1 VSGVSSPASF
11 SLTNTPGSPA
21 SITATAG
28 SGQSAAVG
36 TAFATAL
43 QATVKDS
50 GNNLLSGVSG
60 WGYPAGTKGSVSM
73 IVRLHY
79 ADGSVEDHPLENGV
93 HFADYIRVVDVPG
106 SKLAFKL
113 RGQQLRYLAVY
124 PKKKETIDRLELIK
138 GPDQT
143 APIVA
148 AVTVEVGN
156 GE

>member
-1 VSGVSSPASF
+1 MRRG
-11 SLTNTPGSPA
+11 
-21 SITATAG
+21 
-28 SGQSAAVG
+28 
-36 TAFATAL
+36 
-43 QATVKDS
+43 
-50 GNNLLSGVSG
+50 SG
-60 WGYPAGTKGSVSM
+60 WGNPGGSKGSVSM

-93 HFADYIRVVDVPG
+93 HFADYIRAVDVPG

-124 PKKKETIDRLELIK
+124 PKKKETIDRVELIK
-138 GPDQT
+138 GPDET